1 MVDDM
6 ETSRRKTD
14 SVTDISLM
22 IANENDPKQRAF
34 LIVLNSINLALEAN
48 TATVREISQ
57 KLEHLLDDFDNHV
70 TEDERL
76 VNQGRGAWKVA
87 AWVIG
92 IAQVMATGA
101 WVTQRNE
108 ISDLTKAVQAE
119 LIVDTQVKARV
130 DVLEKTVASHI
141 DASTRKG
148 P

>member
-1 MVDDM
+1 M

-14 SVTDISLM
+14 SVTDISMM

-57 KLEHLLDDFDNHV
+57 KLEHLLDDFTNHV

-76 VNQGRGAWKVA
+76 VNQGRGAWKVV

-101 WVTQRNE
+101 WFTQRNE
-108 ISDLTKAVQAE
+108 ISDLNKAVQAE
-119 LIVDTQVKARV
+119 LIGYTQVRTRV
-130 DVLEKTVASHI
+130 DVLEKTVTSHI
-141 DASTRKG
+141 DASTKKG

>member
-1 MVDDM
+1 MVYDM
-6 ETSRRKTD
+6 ETTRRKTD

-48 TATVREISQ
+48 TATVREISV
-57 KLEHLLDDFDNHV
+57 KLEHLLDDFDTHV
-70 TEDERL
+70 LEDERL
-76 VNQGRGAWKVA
+76 VNQGRGAWKVV

-101 WVTQRNE
+101 FFTQRNE
-108 ISDLTKAVQAE
+108 MADLTKAIQAE
-119 LIVDTQVKARV
+119 LISDVQLKTRV
-130 DVLEKTVASHI
+130 DVLERTVTSHI
-141 DASTRKG
+141 NASTKKE

>member
-6 ETSRRKTD
+6 ETTRRKTD

-57 KLEHLLDDFDNHV
+57 KLEHLLDDFTNHV

-76 VNQGRGAWKVA
+76 VNQGRGAWKVV

-101 WVTQRNE
+101 WFTQRNE
-108 ISDLTKAVQAE
+108 ISDLNKAVQAE
-119 LIVDTQVKARV
+119 LIGYTQVRTRV
-130 DVLEKTVASHI
+130 DVLEKTVTSHI
-141 DASTRKG
+141 DASTKKG

>member
-14 SVTDISLM
+14 SVTDISMM

-57 KLEHLLDDFDNHV
+57 KLEHLLDDFTNHV

-76 VNQGRGAWKVA
+76 VNQGRGAWKVV

-101 WVTQRNE
+101 WFTQRNE
-108 ISDLTKAVQAE
+108 ISDLNKAVQAE
-119 LIVDTQVKARV
+119 LIGYTQVRTRV
-130 DVLEKTVASHI
+130 DVLEKTVTSHI
-141 DASTRKG
+141 DASTKKG

>member
-1 MVDDM
+1 M
-6 ETSRRKTD
+6 ETTRRKTD

-34 LIVLNSINLALEAN
+34 LIVLNSINLALEAK

-57 KLEHLLDDFDNHV
+57 KLEHLLDDINTHV

-76 VNQGRGAWKVA
+76 VNQGRGAWKVV

-101 WVTQRNE
+101 FVSQRSE
-108 ISDLTKAVQAE
+108 ISDLTKAIQAE
-119 LIVDTQVKARV
+119 LILDTQVKTRV

>member
-1 MVDDM
+1 M
-6 ETSRRKTD
+6 EASRRKTD

-57 KLEHLLDDFDNHV
+57 KLEHLLGDFNTHV

-76 VNQGRGAWKVA
+76 VNQGRGAWKVVT
-87 AWVIG
+87 WVIG

-101 WVTQRNE
+101 FFTQRNE
-108 ISDLTKAVQAE
+108 IADLTKASQAE
-119 LIVDTQVKARV
+119 LISDVQVKARV
-130 DVLEKTVASHI
+130 DVLEKIVTSHI
-141 DASTRKG
+141 DASQKKG

>member
-34 LIVLNSINLALEAN
+34 LIVLNSINMALEAN

-57 KLEHLLDDFDNHV
+57 KLEHLLDDFDTHV

-76 VNQGRGAWKVA
+76 VNQGRGAWKVV

-119 LIVDTQVKARV
+119 LILDTQMKVRV

-141 DASTRKG
+141 DASTRNG
-148 P
+148 H